1 MATIMNSDKETAE
14 FEALPEYVREAKPRA
29 RETYEFL
36 SPKYQSEAPRYQPE
50 QSRNQY
56 EPEISSY
63 APEDAPP
70 VRAQKHDVLETLWPG
85 VHHDFGHGP
94 AKRSPSF
101 YLTLGFMGG
110 AIISLA
116 GVYLYGVASP
126 MVVGAGKSAPAAV
139 VASKE
144 AATATA
150 STAGPHTNG
159 DTIIPSSPT
168 YEVQT
173 GDTLA
178 GIAFKNYKHCSP
190 RLLDEICK
198 ANNLKNA
205 NVLTLGQKI
214 NLPQYQPQSA
224 TSQIAATTNSVA
236 Q

>member
-1 MATIMNSDKETAE
+1 MNSDKETAE
-14 FEALPEYVREAKPRA
+14 FDALPEYVREAKPRA

-50 QSRNQY
+50 QPQSQSQY
-56 EPEISSY
+56 SFEPEISEY

-70 VRAQKHDVLETLWPG
+70 VRAQKTDVLETLWPG
-85 VHHDFGHGP
+85 VHHDFGHSQ
-94 AKRSPSF
+94 AKRPPSF

-116 GVYLYGVASP
+116 AVWLYGVASP
-126 MVVGAGKSAPAAV
+126 MVVGASKSAPAPV
-139 VASKE
+139 VASKDA
-144 AATATA
+144 AATAVA
-150 STAGPHTNG
+150 PAGPRTNG

-168 YEVQT
+168 YQVQT

-205 NVLTLGQKI
+205 NVLNLGQTI
-214 NLPQYQPQSA
+214 NLPQYTPQSA
-224 TSQIAATTNSVA
+224 TSQIAATSSTVA